1 MFILSWEVPDD
12 RTLDYIGVIGTIVVV
27 FVSIVVVR
35 VVLETNI
42 LVHSVALIIESLLTL
57 HNFDKMLTSGW
68 RRSFR
73 IDE

>member
-1 MFILSWEVPDD
+1 MFILSWEVLDD

-42 LVHSVALIIESLLTL
+42 LIHSVALIM
-57 HNFDKMLTSGW
+57 H
-68 RRSFR
+68 FR
-73 IDE
+73 LPS

>member
-35 VVLETNI
+35 VMLETNI
-42 LVHSVALIIESLLTL
+42 LVHSVALIMHFRLL
-57 HNFDKMLTSGW
+57 S
-68 RRSFR
+68 
-73 IDE
+73 